1 MKRFHCVCG
10 KEVFFEDLS
19 CPACGRQLGFNPQTL
34 QLITRP
40 TFEQGVLWQ
49 ALNGRL
55 LRQCAHRQHTLECN
69 WLLDNADPNSQCVAC
84 RLTRVIPSQSIPMNV
99 HRWRLLERAKRRL
112 VYSLLWLGLP
122 VVPKQVDNVNGL
134 AFDFMEDQRSN
145 PLVKKKVVYT
155 GHDNGVITL
164 NAIEADEERRV
175 AARIRLNEDYRTLL
189 GHMRHESGHYYWM
202 SLIRDSD
209 KLWRFRHLFGDEGN
223 YRQALDYYYM
233 HGSVDNWQERHI
245 SAYASSHPWED
256 WAETWAHYLHMMD
269 TMETAMQFGALPS
282 ANLHTSDFN
291 CLASDWQQL
300 TVLMNSL
307 NHSMGLGDAYPFT
320 LTKQVMVK
328 LRFVHQVIDSKQRS
342 SHAWIERY

>member
-10 KEVFFEDLS
+10 KEVFFEDLT
-19 CPACGRQLGFNPQTL
+19 CPACGRQLGFNPHTL
-34 QLITRP
+34 QLLTRSAV
-40 TFEQGVLWQ
+40 EQGLLWQ
-49 ALNGRL
+49 APNGWL
-55 LRQCAHRQHTLECN
+55 LRECTHRHHTVECN
-69 WLLDNADPNSQCVAC
+69 WLVDNTDGQTQCIAC
-84 RLTRVIPSQSIPMNV
+84 RLTRTIPSQAIPVNA

-122 VVPKQVDNVNGL
+122 VIPKQQNNAYGL

-155 GHDNGVITL
+155 GHADGVITL
-164 NAIEADEERRV
+164 NAIEADEEHRV
-175 AARIRLNEDYRTLL
+175 AARIRLNEEYRTLL

-209 KLWRFRHLFGDEGN
+209 KLWRFRHLFGNEGN
-223 YRQALDYYYM
+223 YRQALDYYYTYGPVE
-233 HGSVDNWQERHI
+233 HWQERHI

-269 TMETAMQFGALPS
+269 TLETAMQFGALPA
-282 ANLHTSDFN
+282 ANLHTSDFT
-291 CLASDWQQL
+291 CLATDWQQL
-300 TVLMNSL
+300 TILMNSL

-328 LRFVHQVIDSKQRS
+328 LRFVHQVIDSRNRS
-342 SHAWIERY
+342 RYL